1 MFMCGCRKLGPK
13 LSIALVLMK
22 LGPSSALNARPA
34 RPRRILQDR
43 FRGRCVTG
51 SRCGSGRVRL
61 WRTVAAAHGSI
72 VATVSFWDRQV
83 EELRA
88 GIAALLDGD
97 RTAWDAHV
105 GFPASPT
112 PPIAPGLPMAG
123 RGDEAVTRAGQT
135 VPAERSGRSA
145 NAVDELQESIRRVQS
160 ARTEADRRLGD
171 AMLAIHAAAQH
182 VHARLHGI
190 REEVDNGIGA
200 LQSTMDTT
208 AGHQQMAEFLAA
220 KTRDVQVVIDQAREA
235 STVHMA
241 GLGEAQ
247 ARYAT
252 ACR

>member
-1 MFMCGCRKLGPK
+1 MFLRGCRTRGPK
-13 LSIALVLMK
+13 LSIALALTK
-22 LGPSSALNARPA
+22 LGSSSAPNARPP

-43 FRGRCVTG
+43 LRGRCVTG
-51 SRCGSGRVRL
+51 LRCGSGRVRP
-61 WRTVAAAHGSI
+61 WRSVGAAHRSI

-88 GIAALLDGD
+88 GLAALLDGD

-105 GFPASPT
+105 GLPASPT
-112 PPIAPGLPMAG
+112 PPIAPGMPTAG

-135 VPAERSGRSA
+135 VPAQWSGRSA
-145 NAVDELQESIRRVQS
+145 DAVDELRESIRRVHS

-171 AMLAIHAAAQH
+171 AVTAIHAAAQH

-190 REEVDNGIGA
+190 REQVDNGIGA
-200 LQSTMDTT
+200 LQSTMDTP

>member
-1 MFMCGCRKLGPK
+1 MFLRGCRTRGPK
-13 LSIALVLMK
+13 LSIALALTK
-22 LGPSSALNARPA
+22 LGSSSAPNARPP

-43 FRGRCVTG
+43 LRGRCVTG
-51 SRCGSGRVRL
+51 LRCGSGRVRP
-61 WRTVAAAHGSI
+61 WRSVGAAHRSI

-97 RTAWDAHV
+97 RTAWDANV
-105 GFPASPT
+105 GLPASPT
-112 PPIAPGLPMAG
+112 PPIAPGMPTAG

-135 VPAERSGRSA
+135 VPAEWSGRSA
-145 NAVDELQESIRRVQS
+145 DAVDELRESIRRVQS

-171 AMLAIHAAAQH
+171 AVTAIHAAAQH

-190 REEVDNGIGA
+190 REQVDNGIGA
-200 LQSTMDTT
+200 LQSTMDTP

-235 STVHMA
+235 STIHMA